1 LVGLLKGHKE
11 KYKMKR
17 SIWQTLLLWVLPLAF
32 LLIFFYQPL
41 LAIFRL
47 VFSAQFS
54 QGWKLFRWSQIT
66 KPLAF
71 TLYQATLSTVLT
83 LVLGLPAA
91 YLFARFDFA
100 GRKFLRVLITIPFI
114 LPTVVVTAA
123 FNTLLGPRG
132 WLNLGLM
139 SLFNLS
145 APPIHMLNS
154 LSAILLA
161 HIFYNTSIVIRM
173 VGSNLSRLRQNLP
186 LAAQNLG
193 ASPWRAFKE
202 VTLPLL
208 MPAILSATL
217 MVFLFDFT
225 SFGVVLM
232 LGGPQFSTLEVEIY
246 NQAMNRF
253 NLPVA
258 GLLSI
263 VQLAFTLLVS
273 VLINRSKQPRYGKAA
288 LASESSGLREA
299 RTRWE
304 KIFVIVMVVVLLL
317 LMVTPTLSLL
327 TRSFFTFDAARGE
340 RGELKTGF
348 TLRYY
353 RELFENREQSL
364 FYVPPILAI
373 RNSMIYA
380 GITMLLATVLGLIS
394 VYAIQKSGK
403 LSRFL
408 EPLIM
413 LPLGASAVTLGLGFL
428 IVFGGTV
435 LTQGRFQALIP
446 VAHTLVALPMVIRTL
461 LPALRG
467 IPENLRLA
475 AKSMGASPLRVF
487 REVDLPVL
495 FRAIAVSLLFAFTIS
510 LGEFGASSF
519 LSNTAMPTIPVAIYR
534 YLSQPGAL
542 NYGQALAM
550 SSLLMVV
557 CVAGSLII
565 EQIRLPGE
573 EVF

>member
-1 LVGLLKGHKE
+1 MTRM
-11 KYKMKR
+11 MKR
-17 SIWQTLLLWVLPLAF
+17 SIWQTLLLWSLPLAF
-32 LLIFFYQPL
+32 LLVFFYQPL
-41 LAIFRL
+41 VAIFRL
-47 VFSAQFS
+47 VFSTQFS

-66 KPLAF
+66 KPLGF
-71 TLYQATLSTVLT
+71 TLYQATLSTILT
-83 LVLGLPAA
+83 LILGLPAA
-91 YLFARFDFA
+91 YLFARFQFA

-114 LPTVVVTAA
+114 LPTVVVAAA
-123 FNTLLGPRG
+123 FNTLLGSRG

-145 APPIHMLNS
+145 SPPINMLNS

-161 HIFYNTSIVIRM
+161 HVFYNISIVIRM
-173 VGSNLSRLRQNLP
+173 VGSSLSRLNQNLP
-186 LAAQNLG
+186 LVAQNLG

-208 MPAILSATL
+208 MPSILSATL
-217 MVFLFDFT
+217 MVFLFDFS

-273 VLINRSKQPRYGKAA
+273 VLINRSNQPRYGKAA
-288 LASESSGLREA
+288 MASESSGLRVA
-299 RTRWE
+299 KGSWE
-304 KIFVIVMVVVLLL
+304 KAFVIIMVTVLLL
-317 LMVTPTLSLL
+317 LMVTPTVSLV
-327 TRSFFTFDAARGE
+327 TRSFFTFEAARGE
-340 RGELKTGF
+340 RGELNTGF

-353 RELFENREQSL
+353 RELFENREKSL

-373 RNSMIYA
+373 RNSIVYA
-380 GITMLLATVLGLIS
+380 GITMLLATTLGLIS
-394 VYAIQKSGK
+394 VYAIERLSS

-408 EPLIM
+408 EPLFM

-428 IVFGGTV
+428 IVFGSSV
-435 LTQGRFQALIP
+435 LTRGRFQALIP
-446 VAHTLVALPMVIRTL
+446 IAHSLVALPLVIRTL

-467 IPENLRLA
+467 IPANLRLA
-475 AKSMGASPLRVF
+475 ATSMGASPLRVF
-487 REVDLPVL
+487 REVDLPIL
-495 FRAIAVSLLFAFTIS
+495 FRAIVVSLLFAFTIS

-519 LSNTAMPTIPVAIYR
+519 LSNTAMPTIPVAIFR

-557 CVAGSLII
+557 CVAGSVII
-565 EQIRLPGE
+565 ERIRLPGE

>member
-1 LVGLLKGHKE
+1 M
-11 KYKMKR
+11 MKR

-83 LVLGLPAA
+83 LVLGLPGA

-380 GITMLLATVLGLIS
+380 GITMLLATVLGMIS

>member
-1 LVGLLKGHKE
+1 
-11 KYKMKR
+11 MKR

-41 LAIFRL
+41 VAIFRL

-114 LPTVVVTAA
+114 LPTVVVAAA

-139 SLFNLS
+139 SLFNLNT
-145 APPIHMLNS
+145 PPINMLNS

-208 MPAILSATL
+208 MPSILSATL

-340 RGELKTGF
+340 RSELKTGF

-380 GITMLLATVLGLIS
+380 GITMLLATVLGMIS

-557 CVAGSLII
+557 CVAGSFII

>member
-1 LVGLLKGHKE
+1 MTRM
-11 KYKMKR
+11 MKR
-17 SIWQTLLLWVLPLAF
+17 SIWQTLLLWSLPLAF
-32 LLIFFYQPL
+32 LLVFFYQPL
-41 LAIFRL
+41 VAIFRL
-47 VFSAQFS
+47 VFSTQFS

-66 KPLAF
+66 KPLGF
-71 TLYQATLSTVLT
+71 TLYQAKLSTILT
-83 LVLGLPAA
+83 LILGLPAA
-91 YLFARFDFA
+91 YLFARFQFA

-114 LPTVVVTAA
+114 LPTVVVAAA

-145 APPIHMLNS
+145 SPPINMLNS

-161 HIFYNTSIVIRM
+161 HVFYNISIVIRM
-173 VGSNLSRLRQNLP
+173 VGSSLSRLNQNLP
-186 LAAQNLG
+186 LVAQNLG

-208 MPAILSATL
+208 MPSILSATL
-217 MVFLFDFT
+217 MVFLFDFS

-263 VQLAFTLLVS
+263 VQLVFTLLVS
-273 VLINRSKQPRYGKAA
+273 VLINRSNQPRYGKAA
-288 LASESSGLREA
+288 MASESSGLRIA
-299 RTRWE
+299 RKGWE
-304 KIFVIVMVVVLLL
+304 KAFVIIMVTVLLL
-317 LMVTPTLSLL
+317 LMVTPTVSLV
-327 TRSFFTFDAARGE
+327 TRSFFTFEAARGE
-340 RGELKTGF
+340 RGELNTGF

-353 RELFENREQSL
+353 RELFENREKSL

-373 RNSMIYA
+373 RNSIVYA
-380 GITMLLATVLGLIS
+380 GITMLLATTLGLIS
-394 VYAIQKSGK
+394 VYAIERLSS

-408 EPLIM
+408 EPLFM

-428 IVFGGTV
+428 IVFGSSV

-446 VAHTLVALPMVIRTL
+446 IAHSLVALPLVIRTL

-467 IPENLRLA
+467 IPANLRLA
-475 AKSMGASPLRVF
+475 ATSMGASPLRVF
-487 REVDLPVL
+487 REVDLPIL
-495 FRAIAVSLLFAFTIS
+495 FRAIVVSLLFAFTIS

-519 LSNTAMPTIPVAIYR
+519 LSNTAMPTIPVAIFR

-557 CVAGSLII
+557 CVAGSVII
-565 EQIRLPGE
+565 ERIRLPGE

>member
-1 LVGLLKGHKE
+1 
-11 KYKMKR
+11 MKR

-114 LPTVVVTAA
+114 LPTVVVAAA

-145 APPIHMLNS
+145 APPINMLNS

-173 VGSNLSRLRQNLP
+173 VGSSLSRLRQNLP

-232 LGGPQFSTLEVEIY
+232 LGGPQFLTLEVEIY
-246 NQAMNRF
+246 NQAVNRF

-380 GITMLLATVLGLIS
+380 SITMVLATVLGLIS

-565 EQIRLPGE
+565 EQIHLPGE

>member
-1 LVGLLKGHKE
+1 MTRM
-11 KYKMKR
+11 MKR
-17 SIWQTLLLWVLPLAF
+17 SIWQTLLLWSLPLAF
-32 LLIFFYQPL
+32 LLVFFYQPL
-41 LAIFRL
+41 VAIFRL
-47 VFSAQFS
+47 VFSTQFS

-66 KPLAF
+66 KPLGF
-71 TLYQATLSTVLT
+71 TLYQAKLSTILT
-83 LVLGLPAA
+83 LILGLPAA
-91 YLFARFDFA
+91 YLFARFQFA

-114 LPTVVVTAA
+114 LPTVVVAAA

-145 APPIHMLNS
+145 SPPINMLNS

-161 HIFYNTSIVIRM
+161 HVFYNISIVIRM
-173 VGSNLSRLRQNLP
+173 VGSSLSRLNQNLP
-186 LAAQNLG
+186 LVAQNLG

-208 MPAILSATL
+208 MPSILSATL
-217 MVFLFDFT
+217 MVFLFDFS

-273 VLINRSKQPRYGKAA
+273 VLINRSNQPRYGKAA
-288 LASESSGLREA
+288 MASESSGLRIA
-299 RTRWE
+299 RKGWE
-304 KIFVIVMVVVLLL
+304 KAFVIIMVTVLLL
-317 LMVTPTLSLL
+317 LMVTPTVSLV
-327 TRSFFTFDAARGE
+327 TRSFFTFEAARGE
-340 RGELKTGF
+340 RGELNTGF

-353 RELFENREQSL
+353 RELFENREKSL

-373 RNSMIYA
+373 RNSIVYA
-380 GITMLLATVLGLIS
+380 GITMLLATTLGLIS
-394 VYAIQKSGK
+394 VYAIERLSS

-408 EPLIM
+408 EPLFM

-428 IVFGGTV
+428 IVFGSSV

-446 VAHTLVALPMVIRTL
+446 IAHSLVALPLVIRTL

-467 IPENLRLA
+467 IPANLRLA
-475 AKSMGASPLRVF
+475 ATSMGASPLRVF
-487 REVDLPVL
+487 REVDLPIL
-495 FRAIAVSLLFAFTIS
+495 FRAIVVSLLFAFTIS

-519 LSNTAMPTIPVAIYR
+519 LSNTAMPTIPVAIFR

-557 CVAGSLII
+557 CVMGSFVI
-565 EQIRLPGE
+565 EQVRLPGE

>member
-1 LVGLLKGHKE
+1 VTRM
-11 KYKMKR
+11 MKR
-17 SIWQTLLLWVLPLAF
+17 SIWQTLLLWSLPLAF
-32 LLIFFYQPL
+32 LLVFFYQPL
-41 LAIFRL
+41 VAIFRL
-47 VFSAQFS
+47 VFSTQFS

-66 KPLAF
+66 KPLGF
-71 TLYQATLSTVLT
+71 TLYQATLSTILT
-83 LVLGLPAA
+83 LILGLPAA
-91 YLFARFDFA
+91 YLFARFQFA

-114 LPTVVVTAA
+114 LPTVVVAAA
-123 FNTLLGPRG
+123 FNTLLGSRG

-145 APPIHMLNS
+145 SPPINMLNS

-161 HIFYNTSIVIRM
+161 HVFYNISIVIRM
-173 VGSNLSRLRQNLP
+173 VGSSLSRLNQNLP
-186 LAAQNLG
+186 LVAQNLG

-208 MPAILSATL
+208 MPSILSATL
-217 MVFLFDFT
+217 MVFLFDFS

-273 VLINRSKQPRYGKAA
+273 VLINRSNQPRYGKAA
-288 LASESSGLREA
+288 MASESSGLRVA
-299 RTRWE
+299 KGSWE
-304 KIFVIVMVVVLLL
+304 KAFVIIMVTVLLL
-317 LMVTPTLSLL
+317 LMVTPTVSLV
-327 TRSFFTFDAARGE
+327 TRSFFTFEAARGE
-340 RGELKTGF
+340 RGELNTGF

-380 GITMLLATVLGLIS
+380 GITMLLATTLGLIS
-394 VYAIQKSGK
+394 VYAIQKSGS

-408 EPLIM
+408 EPLFM
-413 LPLGASAVTLGLGFL
+413 LPLGASAITLGLGFL
-428 IVFGGTV
+428 IVFGSSV

-446 VAHTLVALPMVIRTL
+446 IAHSLVALPLVIRTL

-467 IPENLRLA
+467 IPANLRLA
-475 AKSMGASPLRVF
+475 ATSMGASPLCVF
-487 REVDLPVL
+487 REVDLPIL
-495 FRAIAVSLLFAFTIS
+495 FRAIVVSLLFAFTIS

-519 LSNTAMPTIPVAIYR
+519 LSNTAMPTIPVAIFR

-557 CVAGSLII
+557 CVAGSVII
-565 EQIRLPGE
+565 ERIRLPGE

>member
-1 LVGLLKGHKE
+1 MTRM
-11 KYKMKR
+11 MKR
-17 SIWQTLLLWVLPLAF
+17 SIWQTLLLWSLPLAF
-32 LLIFFYQPL
+32 LLVFFYQPL
-41 LAIFRL
+41 VAIFRL
-47 VFSAQFS
+47 VFSTQFS

-66 KPLAF
+66 KPLGF
-71 TLYQATLSTVLT
+71 TLYQATLSTILT
-83 LVLGLPAA
+83 LILGLPAA
-91 YLFARFDFA
+91 YLFACFQFA

-114 LPTVVVTAA
+114 LPTVVVAAA

-132 WLNLGLM
+132 WLNLGLT

-145 APPIHMLNS
+145 SPPINMLNS

-161 HIFYNTSIVIRM
+161 HVFYNTSIVIQM
-173 VGSNLSRLRQNLP
+173 VGSSLSRLNQNLP
-186 LAAQNLG
+186 SAAQNLG

-208 MPAILSATL
+208 MPSILSATL
-217 MVFLFDFT
+217 MVFLFDFS

-273 VLINRSKQPRYGKAA
+273 VVINRSNQPRYGNAA
-288 LASESSGLREA
+288 IASESSVLRIA
-299 RTRWE
+299 KGSWE
-304 KIFVIVMVVVLLL
+304 KAFVIIMVTVLLL
-317 LMVTPTLSLL
+317 LMVTPTVSLV

-340 RGELKTGF
+340 RGELNTGF

-364 FYVPPILAI
+364 FYVPPVLAI

-380 GITMLLATVLGLIS
+380 GITMLLATTLGLIS
-394 VYAIQKSGK
+394 VYAIQKSGS
-403 LSRFL
+403 LSPFL
-408 EPLIM
+408 EPLFM

-428 IVFGGTV
+428 IVFGSSV

-446 VAHTLVALPMVIRTL
+446 VAHSLVALPLVIRTL

-467 IPENLRLA
+467 IPVNLRLA
-475 AKSMGASPLRVF
+475 ATSMGASPSRAF
-487 REVDLPVL
+487 REVDLPIL

-519 LSNTAMPTIPVAIYR
+519 LSNTAMPTIPVAIFR

-557 CVAGSLII
+557 CVAGSIII

>member
-1 LVGLLKGHKE
+1 M
-11 KYKMKR
+11 MKR

-41 LAIFRL
+41 VAIFRL

-114 LPTVVVTAA
+114 LPTVVVAAA

-139 SLFNLS
+139 SLFNLNT
-145 APPIHMLNS
+145 PPINMLNS

-208 MPAILSATL
+208 MPSILSATL

-304 KIFVIVMVVVLLL
+304 KIFIIVMVVVLLL

-467 IPENLRLA
+467 IPENLRLV